1 MRCGERK
8 LVKRRRGGD
17 GSLDWSG
24 RPDLYTFTAVRMS
37 NVSAAAVPPG
47 LPGRAQPEV
56 LLRITTLGNSACFCI
71 LVSSS
76 PAPRDRNALMH
87 LLVLLLL
94 LRAARRWSH
103 SPNGVT
109 ASVGRRRV
117 AVLRRRWA
125 LCFRAQTCF
134 RTGPLALF
142 LCSSA
147 PRHKQTSRCRTA
159 MMLTN
164 SFALVRYMT
173 LEGKVRGTGY
183 SWS

>member
-1 MRCGERK
+1 M
-8 LVKRRRGGD
+8 
-17 GSLDWSG
+17 
-24 RPDLYTFTAVRMS
+24 DLWTGAGAQIYTFTAVRMS

-56 LLRITTLGNSACFCI
+56 AADHDRWKFGLFLHPRL

-87 LLVLLLL
+87 LLLLLLL

-103 SPNGVT
+103 SPNGIT
-109 ASVGRRRV
+109 ASAGRRRV

-134 RTGPLALF
+134 RTGSLGPLPLQ
-142 LCSSA
+142 LCA
-147 PRHKQTSRCRTA
+147 ETQTDIAVQDSDDA
-159 MMLTN
+159 D
-164 SFALVRYMT
+164 
-173 LEGKVRGTGY
+173 E
-183 SWS
+183 